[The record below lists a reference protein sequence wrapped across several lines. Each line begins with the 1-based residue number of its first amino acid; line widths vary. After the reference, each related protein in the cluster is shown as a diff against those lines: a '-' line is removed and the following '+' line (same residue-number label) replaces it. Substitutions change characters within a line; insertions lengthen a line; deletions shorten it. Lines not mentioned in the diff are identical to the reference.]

1 MAELDFSKLE
11 TMSDVE
17 ERRFMA
23 AFTRELEA
31 DRGEEAQRRLDAGRA
46 IYYADD
52 RHRDALVKEFP
63 DGSRQLVTFEGD
75 TEIFIRN
82 L

>member
-1 MAELDFSKLE
+1 MADLDFSRLGVMTE
-11 TMSDVE
+11 EE
-17 ERRFMA
+17 ERQFMA

-31 DRGEEAQRRLDAGRA
+31 DGDEEAQRHLKAGRP

-52 RHRDALVKEFP
+52 RFHDVLVKEFP
-63 DGSRQLVTFEGD
+63 DGSRHLVTFEDD
-75 TEIFIRN
+75 TEIFIQN

>member
-1 MAELDFSKLE
+1 MPSLDFSRLGDL
-11 TMSDVE
+11 TDVE
-17 ERRFMA
+17 ERRFIA

-31 DRGEEAQRRLDAGRA
+31 DRGEEAQRHLDAGRP

-63 DGSRQLVTFEGD
+63 DGRRQLVTFKGD
-75 TEIFIRN
+75 VETV
-82 L
+82 LQDL

>member
-1 MAELDFSKLE
+1 MTDPFLGHQAEMTDA
-11 TMSDVE
+11 D

-31 DRGEEAQRRLDAGRA
+31 DRGEEAQRHLDAGRP

-63 DGSRQLVTFEGD
+63 DGRRQLVTFEDD
-75 TEIFIRN
+75 TETVLRD